1 MAGTIKLTTGITHTN
16 GSLSIPVASKTK
28 EITQTTQC
36 VYQNVQIIGTSAE
49 ALTTGDIAS
58 LGIAMLENLD
68 AANFVDVGP
77 DDSGTMKDFLRIKAG
92 ERFPV
97 RLKPGITVKAKADT
111 APVRL
116 LVTLYDD

>member
-1 MAGTIKLTTGITHTN
+1 MAGTIKLTTGITHVN
-16 GSLSIPVASKTK
+16 GSLSVPVAAKTK
-28 EITQTTQC
+28 EVAQATQC

-49 ALTTGDIAS
+49 ALTTGDIAT

-77 DDSGTMKDFLRIKAG
+77 DDGGTMKDFMRIEAG
-92 ERFPV
+92 ERYPV